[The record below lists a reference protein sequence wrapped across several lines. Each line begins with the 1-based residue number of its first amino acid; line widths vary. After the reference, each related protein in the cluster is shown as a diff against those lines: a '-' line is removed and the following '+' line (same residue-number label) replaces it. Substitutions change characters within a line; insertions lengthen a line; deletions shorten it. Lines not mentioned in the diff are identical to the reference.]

1 MKLPVTKSADNVS
14 HKITSGTHTAEFKSS
29 EKAWYWNIT
38 KLQGGSEISASVKV
52 HMGEKRKSARKEI
65 GPVSLEFEI
74 PMHICS
80 GLQIRYLRVQ
90 DREKAYNPFRWVR
103 YITHSDSYVIRI

>member
-52 HMGEKRKSARKEI
+52 NNKNNNNNDNNNNNNNNNTPHKIQFS
-65 GPVSLEFEI
+65 PT
-74 PMHICS
+74 
-80 GLQIRYLRVQ
+80 
-90 DREKAYNPFRWVR
+90 W
-103 YITHSDSYVIRI
+103 